1 MTAFT
6 SNLLWETPV
15 DPPQVTA
22 KMKLIALLYS
32 TMHALFTSLAAYSA
46 RSPSLIL
53 PILANFRA
61 TSRDPGYP
69 DRAIEEGA
77 VRWRHLYLHDRPY
90 YVIADLTPE
99 TL

>member
-1 MTAFT
+1 MMAFT

-15 DPPQVTA
+15 DPPASDGQ
-22 KMKLIALLYS
+22 MRLIALPYS
-32 TMHALFTSLAAYSA
+32 TMHVLFTSLAAYSA

-69 DRAIEEGA
+69 NRAIEGE
-77 VRWRHLYLHDRPY
+77 L
-90 YVIADLTPE
+90 
-99 TL
+99 